1 MNTITPDTQNL
12 TAFNP
17 SDALPPP
24 RVKGTLL
31 PFSVKQFGKDKD
43 VQFDTPEFVDSM
55 IESFKL
61 PSKAFKGELG
71 IASINNPLYTE
82 GANQFVMDYGLNPA
96 LLNAV
101 RAPSAVK
108 TGQLNIIASHN
119 AKDGPKI
126 LKKHLNMITKKGM
139 DGTFKKNKS
148 FQDPID
154 GRLSFEINTSKM
166 YIPDKFLTRKP
177 FEDQYIEAEKLD
189 KVAEGFLLT
198 DILKG
203 MPELFK
209 QYPRLKKIRVNM
221 DDTGDLAPYYGA
233 SASPMLSEITI
244 GGGII
249 KQANSKEGKQV
260 FEEALMHEVQHM
272 VDHIERR
279 SAGSSPSGI
288 MSQIV
293 DGSEGYMKRALKKA
307 LAMDIYK
314 NNAGEVRA
322 RMVEQR
328 LKKGM
333 EDEFPD
339 PDVNPEEIIRNED
352 VLLELVNQSKSV
364 PKLRDVM
371 KGQDDSYLRQTA
383 RSVIKAYKGERD
395 DGT

>member
-12 TAFNP
+12 TPFNP

-31 PFSVKQFGKDKD
+31 PFSVKQFGEDKD

-126 LKKHLNMITKKGM
+126 LKKHLNMIPKKGM

-177 FEDQYIEAEKLD
+177 FEESRLN
-189 KVAEGFLLT
+189 VFL
-198 DILKG
+198 I
-203 MPELFK
+203 F
-209 QYPRLKKIRVNM
+209 
-221 DDTGDLAPYYGA
+221 
-233 SASPMLSEITI
+233 
-244 GGGII
+244 
-249 KQANSKEGKQV
+249 
-260 FEEALMHEVQHM
+260 
-272 VDHIERR
+272 
-279 SAGSSPSGI
+279 
-288 MSQIV
+288 
-293 DGSEGYMKRALKKA
+293 
-307 LAMDIYK
+307 
-314 NNAGEVRA
+314 
-322 RMVEQR
+322 
-328 LKKGM
+328 
-333 EDEFPD
+333 
-339 PDVNPEEIIRNED
+339 
-352 VLLELVNQSKSV
+352 
-364 PKLRDVM
+364 
-371 KGQDDSYLRQTA
+371 
-383 RSVIKAYKGERD
+383 
-395 DGT
+395 

>member
-1 MNTITPDTQNL
+1 
-12 TAFNP
+12 
-17 SDALPPP
+17 
-24 RVKGTLL
+24 
-31 PFSVKQFGKDKD
+31 
-43 VQFDTPEFVDSM
+43 
-55 IESFKL
+55 
-61 PSKAFKGELG
+61 
-71 IASINNPLYTE
+71 
-82 GANQFVMDYGLNPA
+82 MDYGLNPA

-126 LKKHLNMITKKGM
+126 LKKHLNMIPKKGM

>member
-12 TAFNP
+12 TPFNP

-31 PFSVKQFGKDKD
+31 PFSVKQFGEDKD

-71 IASINNPLYTE
+71 IASINNPFFTE

-126 LKKHLNMITKKGM
+126 LKKHLDMIAKKGM
-139 DGTFKKNKS
+139 DATFQKNKS

-154 GRLSFEINTSKM
+154 GRLSFEIDTSKM
-166 YIPDKFLTRKP
+166 YIPDQFLKRKP
-177 FEDQYIEAEKLD
+177 FEDRYLEAEKFG
-189 KVAEGFLLT
+189 KIAEGFLLT

-209 QYPRLKKIRVNM
+209 QYPSLKKVRVNM
-221 DDTGDLAPYYGA
+221 DDTGYDASFYGA
-233 SASPMLSEITI
+233 SASPLLNEITI
-244 GGGII
+244 GGGVI
-249 KQANSKEGKQV
+249 KQANSKEGKQL
-260 FEEALMHEVQHM
+260 FEEILMHEVQHL
-272 VDHIERR
+272 VDNIERR

-288 MSQIV
+288 MAQIA
-293 DGSEGYMKRALKKA
+293 DGSEGYLKRALKKA

-333 EDEFPD
+333 EGEFPD
-339 PDVNPEEIIRNED
+339 PDVSPENIIRNED

-371 KGQDDSYLRQTA
+371 KGQDESFMRQTN
-383 RSVIKAYKGERD
+383 RSLLKAIKGERD
-395 DGT
+395 DGI